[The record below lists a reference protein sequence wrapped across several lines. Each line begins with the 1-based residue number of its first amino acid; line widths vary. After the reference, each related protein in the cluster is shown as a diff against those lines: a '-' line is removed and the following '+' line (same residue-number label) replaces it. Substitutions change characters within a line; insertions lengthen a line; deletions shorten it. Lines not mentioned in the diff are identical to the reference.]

1 MHSRQL
7 KLFDFGMPRHETP
20 SLYQLSKIEKVD
32 LTGNMMLDFVLTA
45 YNYAKLTFNKYYYFY
60 SKQKYTQ
67 PQLFAILAYKTYN
80 KYDYRN
86 TIENLKIS
94 TKLQKA
100 LKLKTIPHYTTIQ
113 KFFKKLPVKKL
124 KQINKLLLQHFPVS
138 ECYFSLDGTGFTN
151 SYSDIYYNNRTKK
164 NTPKLYQ
171 KSYHCG
177 FTIYVNK
184 TPQCYKRTKIRYKFC
199 NKCNKCNTML

>member
-1 MHSRQL
+1 MKTENIYSINKYMNSRQL
-7 KLFDFGMPRHETP
+7 KLFDFEMPKHKTP
-20 SLYQLSKIEKVD
+20 SLFQLSKIEKVD

-45 YNYAKLTFNKYYYFY
+45 YNYAKLTFKKYSSQY

-80 KYDYRN
+80 KYNYRN
-86 TIENLKIS
+86 TIKNLKVS

-100 LKLKTIPHYTTIQ
+100 LNLKTIPHYTTIQ
-113 KFFKKLPVKKL
+113 KFFKKLSVKKL
-124 KQINKLLLQHFPVS
+124 NQINTLLLQHFPVH

-171 KSYHCG
+171 KSHYSE
-177 FTIYVNK
+177 FKIYVNK
-184 TPQCYKRTKIRYKFC
+184 TSQCYKRTKI
-199 NKCNKCNTML
+199 

>member
-45 YNYAKLTFNKYYYFY
+45 YNYAKLTFKKYSSQY

-80 KYDYRN
+80 KYNYRN
-86 TIENLKIS
+86 TIENLKVS

-113 KFFKKLPVKKL
+113 K
-124 KQINKLLLQHFPVS
+124 ILQ
-138 ECYFSLDGTGFTN
+138 
-151 SYSDIYYNNRTKK
+151 
-164 NTPKLYQ
+164 
-171 KSYHCG
+171 
-177 FTIYVNK
+177 
-184 TPQCYKRTKIRYKFC
+184 KITR
-199 NKCNKCNTML
+199 

>member
-1 MHSRQL
+1 MQSENIYSINNYLNSRQL
-7 KLFDFGMPRHETP
+7 KLFDFGISRQKTH
-20 SLYQLSKIEKVD
+20 SLLQLSKIEKVD

-45 YNYAKLTFNKYYYFY
+45 YNYAKLTFKRYSSCY

-100 LKLKTIPHYTTIQ
+100 LKLKTVPHYTTIQ
-113 KFFKKLPVKKL
+113 KFFKKLQL
-124 KQINKLLLQHFPVS
+124 
-138 ECYFSLDGTGFTN
+138 
-151 SYSDIYYNNRTKK
+151 
-164 NTPKLYQ
+164 
-171 KSYHCG
+171 
-177 FTIYVNK
+177 
-184 TPQCYKRTKIRYKFC
+184 
-199 NKCNKCNTML
+199 